1 MILYRFFKPLI
12 FILFKILF
20 LIRVKGRENI
30 PGNGGFILASNH
42 QSFLDPVLLGMASP
56 RILRFMARDDLF
68 KPRWFAWLITTLGA
82 FPVKRNKPDK
92 GAIKRTLELLRAGE
106 AVLIFPEGTRS
117 RDGDI
122 GKGHPGCIWIAR
134 LGNVPLIPARI
145 DGAFRALP
153 VDSIFIRP
161 YPIKVSFGPPFYPQ
175 RYSNL
180 REEEIVEKLMEE
192 IRNL

>member
-1 MILYRFFKPLI
+1 MILYRFIKPLA

-20 LIRVKGRENI
+20 LLQVKGKENI
-30 PGNGGFILASNH
+30 PLQGGFILASNH
-42 QSFLDPVLLGMASP
+42 QSFLDPVVLGVASP
-56 RILRFMARDDLF
+56 RVLRFMARDDLF

-92 GAIKRTLELLRAGE
+92 GAIRKAVELLRSGE

-117 RDGDI
+117 RDGSI
-122 GKGHPGCIWIAR
+122 GKGHPGCIWIAK
-134 LGNVPLIPARI
+134 LANVPLIPARI
-145 DGAFRALP
+145 KGAHRALP

-161 YPIKVSFGPPFYPQ
+161 YPIKVSFGEPFYPQ
-175 RYSNL
+175 KYLSSN
-180 REEEIVEKLMEE
+180 EEEIVEKLMEE